1 MVVKGRGEPPQT
13 LQKPSKVNRLSSLR
27 VYSSLSRDAY
37 THKQVRTHGYV
48 EIAESDKH
56 SYRRLRGTL

>member
-27 VYSSLSRDAY
+27 VYSSSSRDAY

-48 EIAESDKH
+48 EIAESD
-56 SYRRLRGTL
+56 RA